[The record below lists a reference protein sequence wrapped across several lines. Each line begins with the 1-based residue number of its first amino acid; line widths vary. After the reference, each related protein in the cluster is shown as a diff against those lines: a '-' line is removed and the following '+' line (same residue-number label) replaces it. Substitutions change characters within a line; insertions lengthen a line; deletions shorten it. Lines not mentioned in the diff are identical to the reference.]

1 MNALVEAASAF
12 GAVDGR
18 VGGVVAVDVP
28 ADQWV
33 PALAA
38 VFAAGGV
45 YLDALAAADFE
56 ADGLQVVAHV
66 MADEGGDAVLVRTIV
81 SGDDPSLASAGELW
95 AGATWHEREIT
106 DLFGIT
112 FTGSIDDR
120 PLLTDRDGEPPLL
133 KSSRLDER
141 YESEWP
147 GGFDPADKPGAKRR
161 TPLGFE
167 DAP

>member
-1 MNALVEAASAF
+1 LS
-12 GAVDGR
+12 
-18 VGGVVAVDVP
+18 
-28 ADQWV
+28 
-33 PALAA
+33 A
-38 VFAAGGV
+38 VFEAGGV

-66 MADEGGDAVLVRTIV
+66 MADQGSAAVLVRTV
-81 SGDDPSLASAGELW
+81 VPGDDPSLASAGAVW

-112 FTGSIDDR
+112 FTGSLDDR